1 VGLCLAQIAAYIFLI
16 LPTNVLTY
24 INEDIGPSQS
34 VSWVNI
40 ARTLAESTMFLVSG
54 RLSDLFG
61 RRWFFI
67 GGNVICLVGVIIG
80 ACAQN
85 INTLIVASAVYGLGE
100 CIQLS
105 FGVAIGELVKNKHRP
120 IVVRIARCHNLCNL
134 LIKFRCRSY
143 LQRQLQLLL
152 SGLRLLELSFRTRHW
167 DGAGH
172 TT

>member
-1 VGLCLAQIAAYIFLI
+1 MSLTVPIYHADYFLSLSFIGTVAGLCLAQIAAYIFLI

-34 VSWVNI
+34 LSWVNI

-67 GGNVICLVGVIIG
+67 GGNAICLVGVIIG

-120 IVVRIARCHNLCNL
+120 VVVWINTLNQCHE
-134 LIKFRCRSY
+134 IY
-143 LQRQLQLLL
+143 
-152 SGLRLLELSFRTRHW
+152 
-167 DGAGH
+167 
-172 TT
+172 